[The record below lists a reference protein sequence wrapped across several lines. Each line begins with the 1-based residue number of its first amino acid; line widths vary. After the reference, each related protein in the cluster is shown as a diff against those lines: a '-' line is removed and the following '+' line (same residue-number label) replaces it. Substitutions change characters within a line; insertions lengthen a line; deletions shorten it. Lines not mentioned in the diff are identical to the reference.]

1 MDGKL
6 RKLLEEHGQ
15 MNLLQR
21 FSRLQP
27 AQQQK
32 LEQQLSSLD
41 LLSVFQE
48 ARKTHH
54 KRTPP
59 TLNEFHP
66 VIPANPND
74 NKNDSTIIGQKAYE
88 QGLVA
93 FLLVAGG
100 QGSRLGTPIPKGM
113 LAVTPIKQKSL
124 YQVHAEKVLALCK
137 KYNASFQLLIMT
149 SPATHKPTEE
159 FFRENSFFGLRE
171 QQVSFFQ
178 QSVLPSISMETGEL
192 IFDATDQ
199 LFTSPDGHG
208 GLLEALKKAEL
219 FKKIK
224 EAGIRHLYYFQV
236 DNPLV
241 QLHDPIFLG
250 KHIKSGSQV
259 SSKCIPKRDVR
270 EKLGNF
276 VEIQG
281 KCHIIEYSDL
291 PSELAKK
298 TNSDGSPYYSCGSPA
313 IHLFDVDFLAEMAA
327 NPEALPY
334 HIARKKVPFVDND
347 GNKVVPDCE
356 NALKFEKFIF
366 DIFPHA
372 ERWLVVSTRREEEFA
387 PLKNNDGEDSP
398 ATVRSAQIALFEKW
412 LGVAGV
418 KIYPENLGSPR
429 AIEISPL
436 FALDGEELKSK
447 IQPGEFFKA
456 PILLEYPL
464 NKTGS

>member
-113 LAVTPIKQKSL
+113 VAVTPIKQKSL

-398 ATVRSAQIALFEKW
+398 ATVRSAQIALFAKW
-412 LGVAGV
+412 LDAAGV
-418 KIYPENLGSPR
+418 ITSMENHETYGT
-429 AIEISPL
+429 IEISPL